1 MKEDKKVPQLRF
13 PEFTDAWKQRKLG
26 DILKL
31 LKDGTHGSHKD
42 VTNGHYL
49 LSAKNIKDGRIFWD
63 KTDRIISDE
72 DYKKIH
78 STFKINKG
86 DVLLTIVGSI
96 GETAIFNVSE
106 EITFQR
112 SVAILRPIDEVSS
125 DFLYSEIT
133 SPKFQKFL
141 NLNKSTSAQ
150 PGIYLGDL
158 ANISFSFPENKEEQK
173 MIGRLFTGLNSTITL
188 QQLKLNS
195 LQKLKKGLLQKMFP
209 KNGENIPEIRFP
221 EFSDAWKQRK
231 LGDILKLLKDG
242 THGSHKDVTN
252 GHYLLSAKNIKD
264 GRIFWDKTDRIIS
277 DEDYKKI
284 HSTFKINKG
293 DVLLT
298 IVGSIGETA
307 IFNVSEEITFQRSVA
322 ILRPIDEVSSDFLYS
337 EITSPKFQKF
347 LNLNKSTSAQP
358 GIYLGDLANI
368 SFSFP
373 ENKEEQKMIGRLFT
387 GLNSTITLQQR
398 KLNSLQKLQKRLLQK
413 MFPKKGENIT
423 EIRFPEFSDAWKQ
436 RKVKELC
443 SISTGKSNTQDKVD
457 DGEYPFYVRSPIVE
471 RSKKYL
477 YDEEAVLTV
486 GDGVGTGKVFHYVN
500 GKYDLHQRCY
510 RMFNFSEELNAK
522 YFYHIF
528 SKMFYKRVMS
538 MTAKTSVDS
547 VRMDMIADME
557 IPVPNIKEQEKIG
570 AFFSDIDNL
579 ITLQQRWLFYTHKQS

>member
-1 MKEDKKVPQLRF
+1 MKDDKKVPQLRF

-188 QQLKLNS
+188 QQRKLNS

-209 KNGENIPEIRFP
+209 KNGENIP
-221 EFSDAWKQRK
+221 
-231 LGDILKLLKDG
+231 
-242 THGSHKDVTN
+242 
-252 GHYLLSAKNIKD
+252 
-264 GRIFWDKTDRIIS
+264 
-277 DEDYKKI
+277 
-284 HSTFKINKG
+284 
-293 DVLLT
+293 
-298 IVGSIGETA
+298 
-307 IFNVSEEITFQRSVA
+307 
-322 ILRPIDEVSSDFLYS
+322 
-337 EITSPKFQKF
+337 
-347 LNLNKSTSAQP
+347 
-358 GIYLGDLANI
+358 
-368 SFSFP
+368 
-373 ENKEEQKMIGRLFT
+373 
-387 GLNSTITLQQR
+387 
-398 KLNSLQKLQKRLLQK
+398 
-413 MFPKKGENIT
+413 

-570 AFFSDIDNL
+570 AFFTQLDNT
-579 ITLQQRWLFYTHKQS
+579 ITLQQRKLESLQKLKKGLLQQMFI